1 MSLRLNTKRPNF
13 SSTGRPEIREGVNW
27 EERIVG
33 DTKTRER
40 RAIVVDG
47 DADIMQ
53 ISISG
58 FDLLGVG
65 LGFRELADTILYLS
79 ELSDFIVNRNYE

>member
-1 MSLRLNTKRPNF
+1 M
-13 SSTGRPEIREGVNW
+13 
-27 EERIVG
+27 
-33 DTKTRER
+33 
-40 RAIVVDG
+40 VDG